1 VGGWTARRRGSRRP
15 GRRWW
20 GRRGA
25 RRKTVA
31 RARAYDEEDVPRG
44 FKIRTPRRDVLLE
57 GSRVKAK
64 ARALSVWHA
73 PINKYIICSV
83 KYGCMLPASA

>member
-1 VGGWTARRRGSRRP
+1 VGGWRGGEVAA
-15 GRRWW
+15 GR
-20 GRRGA
+20 GGGGGEEGGA